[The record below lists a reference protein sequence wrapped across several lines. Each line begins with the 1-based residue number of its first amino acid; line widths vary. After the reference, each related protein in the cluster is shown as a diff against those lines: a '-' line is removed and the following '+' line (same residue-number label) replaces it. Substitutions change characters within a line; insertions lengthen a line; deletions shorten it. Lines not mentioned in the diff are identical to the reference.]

1 MSARLRRR
9 SSVSTPPSRRARLAP
24 IALALALVAPAL
36 AGCTEVESESAS
48 GYEPS
53 KLANARVTFTPEA
66 ARRTGLRTGV
76 VRRSGSGVA
85 VPYAA
90 LLYGPDGRTYVY
102 SSPRPLRYVRE
113 RVRVRRIH
121 GDRVVLTRGPR
132 AGTRVVTVGA
142 AEVYGTELEVPA
154 K

>member
-1 MSARLRRR
+1 M
-9 SSVSTPPSRRARLAP
+9 STPPSRRARLAP
-24 IALALALVAPAL
+24 IALAVTLAAPAL
-36 AGCTEVESESAS
+36 AGCTEVESETAS

-66 ARRTGLRTGV
+66 ARRIGLRTGV
-76 VRRSGSGVA
+76 VRRSGSEVA

-90 LLYGPDGRTYVY
+90 LLYGPDGSTYVY
-102 SSPRPLRYVRE
+102 ASPKPLRYVRE
-113 RVRVRRIH
+113 RVRVGRVD
-121 GDRVVLTRGPR
+121 GDRVVLTRGPA
-132 AGTRVVTVGA
+132 AGTRVVTVGT